1 VLLFSWSIHSSRE
14 APGEIVMKK
23 RHVFATPSLSVA
35 ESGVQAARRSGI
47 GNDSICLEARS
58 DVEMHDISD
67 DRKNVSMDFI
77 PAAWRGT
84 LAGAAAGAL
93 AGVIAMWIPF
103 FGVSLA
109 GASALAVIG
118 AMVGT
123 WASVLMGSA
132 VEDNVR
138 RTFHEQIQAGQ
149 ILVVVDAEPEEF
161 DKVEK
166 AIASAGGSRLPFE
179 SNSALG

>member
-1 VLLFSWSIHSSRE
+1 
-14 APGEIVMKK
+14 MKK
-23 RHVFATPSLSVA
+23 RHVFAAPTLAVA
-35 ESGVQAARRSGI
+35 ESVVQAARRGGI
-47 GNDSICLEARS
+47 GNDCICLEARS
-58 DVEMHDISD
+58 DLEMHDISD

-77 PAAWRGT
+77 PAALRGT

-93 AGVIAMWIPF
+93 AGLIAMWIPLL
-103 FGVSLA
+103 GLSLG

-118 AMVGT
+118 GLVGT

-132 VEDNVR
+132 VEDKVR

-149 ILVVVDAEPEEF
+149 ILVVVDAEAEVF
-161 DKVEK
+161 
-166 AIASAGGSRLPFE
+166 AGLEPALARAGALRLPFE

>member
-1 VLLFSWSIHSSRE
+1 VISRNIS
-14 APGEIVMKK
+14 ASGAIFFVVDSFQPRGTREIVMKK

-35 ESGVQAARRSGI
+35 ESVVQAARRSGI

-84 LAGAAAGAL
+84 
-93 AGVIAMWIPF
+93 
-103 FGVSLA
+103 LA

-161 DKVEK
+161 DNVEK